1 MTLQNLYIKL
11 KKNKITKSQFLNEVR
26 KDPYA
31 SKFVSSANTFE
42 DAVRILKSRE
52 IIQEVKSAPKAFNLS
67 RYLKEIEDEV
77 DQMNADQE
85 PEKKPEVD
93 TEAELPAELVD
104 AVDRFIARLEQTSDY
119 NNFDNVVMMV
129 EKIVRGL
136 GLGKQ
141 NSIAVL
147 NTVKSR
153 LL

>member
-11 KKNKITKSQFLNEVR
+11 KKNKITKAQFLNEVR
-26 KDPYA
+26 KDPFA

-52 IIQEVKSAPKAFNLS
+52 IIHEMKHKEKSFDLN

-77 DQMNADQE
+77 EKMNADQE
-85 PEKKPEVD
+85 PEEEPEVED
-93 TEAELPAELVD
+93 SAELPAELVD
-104 AVDRFIARLEQTSDY
+104 AVDRFIARLEQSSDY

-129 EKIVRGL
+129 EKIIKGL

-153 LL
+153 LM